1 MIRAESHS
9 ASRSV
14 PKAIA
19 LTALVLAL
27 IGAVLAAYL
36 SLAWPPRKRSALD
49 VFGDYDRQ
57 TMRDAMAPK
66 AVGARQQTIL
76 DCGSRYIGQP
86 GFEAVQAMIRQAYHD
101 AGLEVHEQ
109 RVNTVAP
116 ETTRREILDAAGA
129 PLADVKIYPFMP
141 NQFQPIVTPDEGV
154 AGTLIRVTD
163 EVLRTRKTFD
173 DCIALVD
180 ASDLPSSLGV
190 DWRPYARL
198 GFRAVILSHPEGL
211 DKIGWS
217 RSAVEWMVSN
227 APVNYP
233 RLAATRDIFDHEN
246 KTVRLHVRSR
256 YVNAPNINFIGIL
269 RAGGTGGEAAEE
281 ALVLSTRYD
290 AASWLP
296 DKAPGT
302 MQAINLAAQ
311 LSMIEALAEA
321 RDELRRDVIFIA
333 TGAGSMGHAGAANL
347 LSVLGGQAHPG
358 EALAQQRKR
367 RKENE
372 THLAMLDE
380 ILACFDDEAFI
391 VDAETTEKALAGL
404 DRKAEAFLD
413 EQFRY
418 ILNTLLLSRK
428 EPYLARRLEFLRTGE
443 DTETEAFDRFRDAQA
458 LYNDVLMIVG
468 YPVEKVLAEYEDLA
482 GEVELRRLCRERFDQ
497 LRAYHHEQVDRAA
510 QAVELNRRVGRYRR
524 LIVCTPLLVPD
535 LGSDGGDGEEVS
547 FFMGDRKS
555 HQISGLA
562 VNDLLAFVA
571 EQADTTGTLRYLSQ
585 TPRHDAVMPT
595 KLGGVLSDLTY
606 WSFAGYPAFQFMHT
620 NRVESYQR
628 WASPID
634 LPAARDLTS
643 MAASLRMLGETA
655 LSIAYGNGRFE
666 GVEAY
671 APRTYGGRVLVG
683 GLGRSI
689 VPNYP
694 LADALVATKAN
705 HDINNNGR
713 VKQLFFWTD
722 PYGRYAFPSICARH
736 EITPAS
742 QEDTLGYCPV
752 AVGYDPAG
760 RIRFIRDEGP
770 TGQKAYRSMALH
782 WLKDIGAA
790 NIVVFRATPVTI
802 LDRVNPQTLRDY
814 DGVILMN
821 RDRLTPVEKFAFFTG
836 DAVCRFIEPD
846 LFFYVAFKAGT
857 PENPLVHETRAFM
870 LGEPPDETAPQT
882 RDIAGEGYLAAD
894 TPLLLDVPQ
903 QIAASMAQVNGR
915 RLAMQN
921 RHGMADERTNDFH
934 DKALELQAE
943 ADDPARPQF
952 ERLLDAR
959 DAVAY
964 HALNH
969 PVLRENITEAVISIL
984 WYLCLLVPFTFFF
997 EKLLFAFP
1005 DVRKQIAAHTVIFVI
1020 SFALLKLLHPAFEM
1034 IRSSLM
1040 ILLGFIIILISGGI
1054 TVLFSGKFQENLE
1067 GLRAKRGVVAAAE
1080 VNRLGVV
1087 GTAFM
1092 LGLNNMHRRKVRTG
1106 LTCVTLALI
1115 TFAMICFTTTTS
1127 DLVDTEV
1134 VIGDAAYTGLL
1145 IKDERMKA
1153 IEDGELQ
1160 AIRTRF
1166 GHAYEVAARAM
1177 VLARQGP
1184 DRDLLLPEITVEYKP
1199 AEGAKRS
1206 IRIASLMTFEPNE
1219 PLRDQI
1225 DVVTEAGWFPPQ
1237 TAAELAAMEATPA
1250 MLPTTVADQLGISSD
1265 AVDAGRVVIR
1275 INGRPFYV
1283 HGLFDPASLARVRD
1297 LDGEDILPFDAESMR
1312 EVHAD
1317 ANRYIYADKPY
1328 APLPAEEIV
1337 LARTIDGLSMGEGI
1351 VNRRVSIAVWLRDKG
1366 TGAPLAAGAAR
1377 QTIDRY
1383 LEQSGRETHYGLTGV
1398 AYRGKRARERTIAGM
1413 VDMLIPLVIAALTVL
1428 NTIRGSV
1435 YERRDEIAV
1444 YNAVGIAPRYVFF
1457 MFFAEAF
1464 VYAVVGAVLGYFLS
1478 QGVGLTLTT
1487 LGWTG
1492 GLNMT
1497 FTSFST
1503 VLASLAIMAAVF
1515 ASTLFPALQ
1524 AMQIAAPAEEAG
1536 WTLPEPTGDTLA
1548 MALPFTFDHDDRLA
1562 ILEFFNRFFLDHGEG
1577 SSGAFFCDVPQV
1589 GVSDELDRLSGQ
1601 YVPQLSVTVWLKPYD
1616 LGVSQKLIIDMPTD
1630 PKTGEYVAHLTLVR
1644 LSGTRKSW
1652 MRLNKH
1658 FLSRVR
1664 KHFLHWRAVGEV
1676 ERQAMFVEARDLM
1689 MTQLTRRGVLDA
1701 S

>member
-1 MIRAESHS
+1 M
-9 ASRSV
+9 

-19 LTALVLAL
+19 LTVGVLAL
-27 IGAVLAAYL
+27 AAVVLVAYL
-36 SLAWPPRKRSALD
+36 SLGWPPRKRPALN
-49 VFGDYDRQ
+49 VFGDYDRE
-57 TMRDAMAPK
+57 TMRDAMAPT
-66 AVGARQQTIL
+66 AVGARQQAIL
-76 DCGSRYIGQP
+76 DCGSRYIGQE
-86 GFEAVQAMIRQAYHD
+86 GFEDVQALIRRAYHD
-101 AGLEVHEQ
+101 AGLEVYEQ
-109 RVNTVAP
+109 RVDTVAP
-116 ETTRREILDAAGA
+116 ETTRREILDAAGE
-129 PLADVKIYPFMP
+129 PLAAVEIYPFMP

-154 AGTLIRVTD
+154 SGTLIRVTD
-163 EVLRTRKTFD
+163 EVLRTRTTFD

-180 ASDLPSSLGV
+180 ASDLPAGLGV

-198 GFRAVILSHPEGL
+198 GFRAVILSHPDGL

-217 RSAVEWMVSN
+217 RSGVQWMVAN
-227 APVNYP
+227 VPTNYP
-233 RLAATRDIFDHEN
+233 RLAATPEIFGHQGE
-246 KTVRLHVRSR
+246 TVRLHVRSR

-269 RAGGTGGEAAEE
+269 RAGGVAGDTAEE
-281 ALVLSTRYD
+281 ALVISARYD

-296 DKAPGT
+296 DRAPGT
-302 MQAINLAAQ
+302 IQAINLAAQ
-311 LSMIEALAEA
+311 LSMLDALADA
-321 RDELRRDVIFIA
+321 RDELRRDVIFVA
-333 TGAGSMGHAGAANL
+333 TGSGSMGHAGAARL
-347 LSVLGGQAHPG
+347 LSMLGGRAHPD
-358 EALAQQRKR
+358 EALGQQRQR
-367 RKENE
+367 LEENE
-372 THLAMLDE
+372 GCLAMLEE

-391 VDAETTEKALAGL
+391 VDAATTKAALAGL
-404 DRKAEAFLD
+404 DRGTEAFLD

-428 EPYLARRLEFLRTGE
+428 EPYLARRLAFLRTGE
-443 DTETEAFDRFRDAQA
+443 DTDSEAFRRFQEAQDA
-458 LYNDVLMIVG
+458 YNEALMIVG
-468 YPVEKVLAEYEDLA
+468 YPVEKVLVEYEDLA
-482 GEVELRRLCRERFDQ
+482 REVDLRRRCRERF
-497 LRAYHHEQVDRAA
+497 AYLADYHREHAERAA
-510 QAVELNRRVGRYRR
+510 QGVDLNRRFQRYRG
-524 LIVCTPLLVPD
+524 LVVCTPLLAPD
-535 LGSDGGDGEEVS
+535 LSRSGAADAEEIS
-547 FFMGDRKS
+547 FYMGDRKS
-555 HQISGLA
+555 HQITGPA
-562 VNDLLAFVA
+562 VNDLLAFIA
-571 EQADTTGTLRYLSQ
+571 EQAGSSDALRYFSQ
-585 TPRHDAVMPT
+585 TPRHNAVMPT
-595 KLGGVLSDLTY
+595 KLGGVLSDLKY
-606 WSFAGYPAFQFMHT
+606 WSFAGYAAFQLMHT
-620 NRVESYQR
+620 NRVESYQQ

-643 MAASLRMLGETA
+643 MDASLRMLGEA
-655 LSIAYGNGRFE
+655 VLSIAYGNGRFD
-666 GVEAY
+666 GAKAY
-671 APRTYGGRVLVG
+671 APRTYRGRVLVG

-694 LADALVATKAN
+694 LADALVATKADHN
-705 HDINNNGR
+705 INSDGR
-713 VKQLFFWTD
+713 VRQLFFWTD
-722 PYGRYAFPSICARH
+722 PYGRYSFPSICAKD
-736 EITPAS
+736 EITPPS
-742 QEDTLGYCPV
+742 QENQLGYCPV
-752 AVGYDPAG
+752 AVGYDDRG

-770 TGQKAYRSMALH
+770 SGQKAYRSMGLH
-782 WLKDIGAA
+782 WLKDIGTA
-790 NIVVFRATPVTI
+790 NIVVFRATAVTV
-802 LDRVNPQTLRDY
+802 LDRVNPQTFKDY
-814 DGVILMN
+814 DAVILMN
-821 RDRLTPVEKFAFFTG
+821 RDRLTPAEKFAFFKG

-870 LGEPPDETAPQT
+870 LGEPPDETAPDT
-882 RDIAGEGYLAAD
+882 GDIAGEGYLAAD
-894 TPLLLDVPQ
+894 TPFVLDVPRR
-903 QIAASMAQVNGR
+903 IAESMALVNGR

-921 RHGMADERTNDFH
+921 RHRMADARTNDFH
-934 DKALELQAE
+934 AKALDLQAQA
-943 ADDPARPQF
+943 ADPSRPQF

-1005 DVRKQIAAHTVIFVI
+1005 DVRKQLAAHTVIFVL
-1020 SFALLKLLHPAFEM
+1020 SFALLKLLHPAFGM

-1040 ILLGFIIILISGGI
+1040 ILLGFVIMLISGGI

-1067 GLRAKRGVVAAAE
+1067 GLRAKRGAVAAAE

-1106 LTCVTLALI
+1106 LTCGTLALI

-1127 DLVDTEV
+1127 DVVDSEV
-1134 VIGDAAYTGLL
+1134 AMGEAAYPGLL
-1145 IKDERMKA
+1145 AKDERMKA

-1166 GHAYEVAARAM
+1166 GHAYEVAARSM
-1177 VLARQGP
+1177 VVARQGP
-1184 DRDLLLPEITVEYKP
+1184 DRDLLLPEITVEYQP
-1199 AEGAKRS
+1199 DGGAKRS
-1206 IRIASLMTFEPNE
+1206 IRIDSLMTFEPNE
-1219 PLRDQI
+1219 PLADQVR
-1225 DVVTEAGWFPPQ
+1225 VVTDRGWFAPQ
-1237 TAAELAAMEATPA
+1237 TQAELAAMDATPV
-1250 MLPTTVADQLGISSD
+1250 MLPTTAADQLGISPD
-1265 AVDAGRVVIR
+1265 AVDGGRVIVR
-1275 INGRPFYV
+1275 INGRPFHV
-1283 HGLFDPASLARVRD
+1283 HSLFDPASLARVRD

-1312 EVHAD
+1312 EVHVD
-1317 ANRYIYADKPY
+1317 ANRFIYADKPY
-1328 APLPAEEIV
+1328 SPLSPESIV
-1337 LARTIDGLSMGEGI
+1337 LARTIAGLSMGEGI
-1351 VNRRVSIAVWLRDKG
+1351 VNRRVSIAVWLRDKE
-1366 TGAPLAAGAAR
+1366 TGQALPYKEAR
-1377 QTIDRY
+1377 EQIDRY
-1383 LEQSGRETHYGLTGV
+1383 LEQSGRETYYGLAGV
-1398 AYRGKRARERTIAGM
+1398 AYLGKRARERTIAGM

-1536 WTLPEPTGDTLA
+1536 WTLPEPEGDTLSI
-1548 MALPFTFDHDDRLA
+1548 ALPFTFDHDDRLA

-1577 SSGAFFCDVPQV
+1577 SSGAFFCDGPQL
-1589 GVSDELDRLSGQ
+1589 GVSDDLDRLTGQ
-1601 YVPQLSVTVWLKPYD
+1601 YVPELSLTVWLKPYD

-1664 KHFLHWRAVGEV
+1664 KHFLHWRAVGELQRR
-1676 ERQAMFVEARDLM
+1676 EMFVEARDLM
-1689 MTQLTRRGVLDA
+1689 TTQLTRRGVLDA